1 MIRPFT
7 LKDLPTMV
15 ELGKIMH
22 EESVYRDL
30 DFDAQKLIDLGH
42 HYIANPETCWSA
54 VAEVDGRIIG
64 MYAGYITEYYFGKD
78 LIAQDLLLFVDPTK
92 RGGLAAVKLI
102 TAFEDWAFAKGVKE
116 VCPASSTMVA
126 PERTAMLYNLLGY
139 TNVGSLFKKRR

>member
-7 LKDLPTMV
+7 LDDLPTMV

-30 DFDAQKLIDLGH
+30 DFNEDKIKDLALT
-42 HYIANPETCWSA
+42 YLANPERCWSA
-54 VAEVDGRIIG
+54 VAEVNGRIIG

>member
-7 LKDLPTMV
+7 LEDLPTMV

-42 HYIANPETCWSA
+42 HYIANPERCWSA
-54 VAEVDGRIIG
+54 VAEVNGRIIG

-78 LIAQDLLLFVDPTK
+78 LIAQDLLLFVDPYFYFQM
-92 RGGLAAVKLI
+92 LELLVLHDLELLI
-102 TAFEDWAFAKGVKE
+102 EREHLHLE
-116 VCPASSTMVA
+116 VQSC
-126 PERTAMLYNLLGY
+126 
-139 TNVGSLFKKRR
+139 LFWI

>member
-7 LKDLPTMV
+7 LDDLPTMV

-42 HYIANPETCWSA
+42 HYIANPERCWSA
-54 VAEVDGRIIG
+54 VAEVNGRIIG

>member
-1 MIRPFT
+1 
-7 LKDLPTMV
+7 
-15 ELGKIMH
+15 
-22 EESVYRDL
+22 
-30 DFDAQKLIDLGH
+30 
-42 HYIANPETCWSA
+42 
-54 VAEVDGRIIG
+54 